1 MTKKFWND
9 WQKRIGE
16 TKQVY
21 LAYKPYP
28 YFGDRIEN
36 RLSYSRDLLGYRLDK
51 DGCDEI
57 VSVKFDGNSVHFII
71 SRKTLVT
78 DLASR
83 RGYHYHAENKEIS
96 VNRKDIVS
104 VEFFKKKK

>member
-9 WQKRIGE
+9 WQKRVGE

-21 LAYKPYP
+21 LAHESC
-28 YFGDRIEN
+28 FGFRLEN
-36 RLSYSRDLLGYRLDK
+36 RLRYSYDLLNERFEA

-57 VSVKFDGNSVHFII
+57 VSVKFDGDYVHFVI

>member
-21 LAYKPYP
+21 LAYKPY
-28 YFGDRIEN
+28 FRDRIEN

-57 VSVKFDGNSVHFII
+57 VSVKFDGNSVHFVI

>member
-21 LAYKPYP
+21 LAYKP

-57 VSVKFDGNSVHFII
+57 VSVKFDGNSVHFVI

-104 VEFFKKKK
+104 VEFFKKK

>member
-21 LAYKPYP
+21 LAYKS

-57 VSVKFDGNSVHFII
+57 VSVKFDGNSVHFVI

-104 VEFFKKKK
+104 VEFFKKK

>member
-21 LAYKPYP
+21 LAYKS
-28 YFGDRIEN
+28 YFGNGIEN
-36 RLSYSRDLLGYRLDK
+36 TLRYSRDLLVDRLDK

-57 VSVKFDGNSVHFII
+57 VSVKFDGNSVHFVI

-104 VEFFKKKK
+104 VEFSKKKK

>member
-21 LAYKPYP
+21 LAYKPY
-28 YFGDRIEN
+28 FEDRIEN
-36 RLSYSRDLLGYRLDK
+36 RLSYSRDLIGYRLDK

-57 VSVKFDGNSVHFII
+57 VSVKFDSNSVHFVI

-104 VEFFKKKK
+104 VEFFEKKK